1 MQARDENTLTHE
13 QEFRL
18 RGACLD
24 FVAMK
29 DGLDAIGKHQPFASP
44 LERAARRLACLSL
57 NSGEEWT
64 AIHPQAF
71 CRYALP
77 FSDPDGGRETSMAP
91 ATINPRLVISGSRNF
106 SPASWARDID
116 PTEVMDWSDGLVD
129 ANDGNDTGQMPRVTQ
144 IGNLPLFVAVEG
156 KNRVALFKRYRLT
169 MRAMV
174 MKTAFPQPHELQM
187 IRLRPFGV
195 YALKHA
201 GVTQVLPFPAYTV
214 PLLEAYGVPKG
225 EAVMDA
231 TAVLQLCRKRQYLCS
246 QQMMP

>member
-116 PTEVMDWSDGLVD
+116 PTEVMDWSGGLVG

-156 KNRVALFKRYRLT
+156 KNRVALFKRYRLK
-169 MRAMV
+169 MNAMV
-174 MKTAFPQPHELQM
+174 MKAPFPPPQDLQLVK
-187 IRLRPFGV
+187 LRPFGTH
-195 YALKHA
+195 ALKHA
-201 GVTQVLPFPAYTV
+201 GETRVLPFPAYTV
-214 PLLEAYGVPKG
+214 PLLEAYGVPTGKSSMD
-225 EAVMDA
+225 VMA
-231 TAVLQLCRKRQYLCS
+231 IARLCAERKYICS
-246 QQMMP
+246 QQMWA